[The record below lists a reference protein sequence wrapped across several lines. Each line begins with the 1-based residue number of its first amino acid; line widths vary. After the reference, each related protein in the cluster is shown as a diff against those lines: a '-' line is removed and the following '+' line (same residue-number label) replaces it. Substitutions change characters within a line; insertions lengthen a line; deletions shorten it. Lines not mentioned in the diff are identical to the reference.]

1 MSVSSVSSSS
11 SSSIYGSRSSNI
23 ISGLASGLDTES
35 MIEGMVSGIKSKIDT
50 QKQNQQILMWQQEAF
65 RSISDQLVQI
75 SSKYTSYTSST
86 NLMSSAFF
94 QPSIITSLGK
104 YADMISASGSTNSD
118 IQINKVTNLA
128 KTETVSFSGL
138 NGVSNSNVVSGDPD
152 KSVDLTG
159 KVDVSNLAGQQ
170 LSFEYGNKEFTIT
183 FDSDR
188 EYNSVEDVADE
199 INKQLGNASITL
211 SDGTS
216 IKMNSKIKAEVTDG
230 KLEFSFVNG
239 DKETNTLEL
248 KSYSSQSALNALH
261 LTGGATLTGGN
272 KMSSSEAVTKDN
284 LYTTKSAGDVLAG
297 ATMSVTYNGTTATI
311 KMPEKGTDEY
321 NKIFGASDA
330 RTASKNMQEYLQTQF
345 DQAFGYGRIEVGGIQ
360 DDGTFNPTFT
370 LKSSGNSDTL
380 TINSGT
386 LNVIGKGGIFGI
398 DRGASNRVNTS
409 KTLGDLYGT
418 VKVQQ
423 GSETITGLGG
433 GMAALRNPDGSAV
446 TDENG
451 NAKYALEINGVRIG
465 EYTADSTLET
475 IMNDINKNENA
486 GVNVS
491 YSSTSNQFVF
501 TSKHGGAG
509 GKIEISDTLENAAGG
524 KNLASNLFGKVSYS
538 DSGVTISR
546 LNEDKKTVAIQYDKD
561 GNAVKK
567 TVDNQ
572 EQPLT
577 DDDVKSFNFIKGQD
591 ATMEAYINGV
601 KTTLTSGTNTFNID
615 GFTVT
620 ANGVFEAANESER
633 VTFDKK
639 VDADKIVDAVKSF
652 VEDYNKV
659 LAEINEQYTTQPDHD
674 KDYKP
679 LTDDQKADMTEKQ
692 IEEYEAKAKEGLL
705 FGDNDLGNLSNA
717 LRFVFSDSDLD
728 AIGISVSTSYS
739 DKGKITLDETKLRS
753 ALASDPSAVADAF
766 TAPLEQKQVTN
777 KDGST
782 SWVDD
787 TSSGGAMSRL
797 KVQLDKY
804 AATTGATKGILI
816 EKAGSQYSPMA
827 LLQNTLQDKIDSYDD
842 VIDSLTEQL
851 NDKIDFYTSKFSKL
865 EALIAQMNSQS
876 SYLASL
882 GGSSY

>member
-11 SSSIYGSRSSNI
+11 SSSSIYGNRNV
-23 ISGLASGLDTES
+23 ISGLASGMDTES
-35 MIEGMVSGIKSKIDT
+35 MIENMVMGIKNKIDT

-128 KTETVSFSGL
+128 KTETISFSGL
-138 NGVSNSNVVSGDPD
+138 NGVSNSNMVSGDPD

-272 KMSSSEAVTKDN
+272 KMSSSEAVTEDN

-311 KMPEKGTDEY
+311 KMPEKGTDAY

-330 RTASKNMQEYLQTQF
+330 RTASQNMQEYLQTQF

-360 DDGTFNPTFT
+360 GDGTFNPTFT
-370 LKSSGNSDTL
+370 LKNAGDSDTL
-380 TINSGT
+380 SINSGT

-409 KTLGDLYGT
+409 KTLGDLYGLDDKDT
-418 VKVQQ
+418 EIPGLKAVQENGQDKV
-423 GSETITGLGG
+423 
-433 GMAALRNPDGSAV
+433 
-446 TDENG
+446 DENG
-451 NAKYALEINGVRIG
+451 NKVYSLVINGVTIG
-465 EYTADSTLET
+465 DDYTVDTTLET
-475 IMNDINKNENA
+475 IMNDINQNEQA

-491 YSSTSNQFVF
+491 YSTTSNQFVF

-509 GKIEISDTLENAAGG
+509 GKIEIKDDGS
-524 KNLASNLFGKVSYS
+524 NLAAKLFGSVQYG
-538 DSGVTISR
+538 DDGVTISR
-546 LNEDKKTVAIQYDKD
+546 LNEKNETVAIQYDKT
-561 GNAVKK
+561 GKAVQK
-567 TVDNQ
+567 TVTT
-572 EQPLT
+572 ETGSEVQPIT
-577 DDDVKSFNFIKGQD
+577 DDDLKNFNLIKGQD

-620 ANGVFEAANESER
+620 ANGVFEAANEGER

>member
-104 YADMISASGSTNSD
+104 NADMISASGSTNSD

-272 KMSSSEAVTKDN
+272 KMSSSEKVTEDN
-284 LYTTKSAGDVLAG
+284 LYSTKSAGDVLAG

-311 KMPEKGTDEY
+311 KMPEKGSDEDEY

-345 DQAFGYGRIEVGGIQ
+345 DQAFGYGRIEVGGIR

-370 LKSSGNSDTL
+370 LKNAGDSDTL
-380 TINSGT
+380 SINSGT

-409 KTLGDLYGT
+409 KTLGDLYGLDDKDT
-418 VKVQQ
+418 EIPGLKAVQENGQDKV
-423 GSETITGLGG
+423 
-433 GMAALRNPDGSAV
+433 
-446 TDENG
+446 DENG
-451 NAKYALEINGVRIG
+451 NKVYSLVINGVTIG
-465 EYTADSTLET
+465 DDYTVDTTLET
-475 IMNDINKNENA
+475 IMNDINKNEQA

-509 GKIEISDTLENAAGG
+509 GKIEIKDDGS
-524 KNLASNLFGKVSYS
+524 NLAAKLFGSVQYS
-538 DSGVTISR
+538 DNGVTISR
-546 LNEDKKTVAIQYDKD
+546 LNEKKETVAIQYDKT
-561 GNAVKK
+561 GNAVQK
-567 TVDNQ
+567 TVTT
-572 EQPLT
+572 ETGSAVQPIT
-577 DDDVKSFNFIKGQD
+577 EDDVKAFNLIKGQD

-620 ANGVFEAANESER
+620 ANGVFEAANEGER

>member
-11 SSSIYGSRSSNI
+11 SSSSIYGNRNV
-23 ISGLASGLDTES
+23 ISGLASGMDTES
-35 MIEGMVSGIKSKIDT
+35 MIENMVMGIKNKIDT

-128 KTETVSFSGL
+128 KTETISFSGL
-138 NGVSNSNVVSGDPD
+138 NGVSNSNTVSGDPD

-159 KVDVSNLAGQQ
+159 EVDVSNLAGQQ

-272 KMSSSEAVTKDN
+272 KMSSSEAVTEDN

-311 KMPEKGTDEY
+311 KMPEKGTDAY

-330 RTASKNMQEYLQTQF
+330 RTASQNMQEYLQTQF

-360 DDGTFNPTFT
+360 GDGTFNPTFT

-475 IMNDINKNENA
+475 IMNDINKNEKA

-524 KNLASNLFGKVSYS
+524 KNLASNLFGSITYEK
-538 DSGVTISR
+538 D
-546 LNEDKKTVAIQYDKD
+546 AD
-561 GNAVKK
+561 GNLTGNIEVERDGETVKLNSDGQ
-567 TVDNQ
+567 VLGNDG
-572 EQPLT
+572 QPDPDAT
-577 DDDVKSFNFIKGQD
+577 ASVNFIKGKD

-620 ANGVFEAANESER
+620 ANGVFEAANEGER